1 MDLSLLSTQSSN
13 YDKQRTGALF
23 TIRSANSPHYSLS
36 RRHGVRKSRDVLEE
50 VREGNDGSGKK
61 DVYGAHTGTSFNQTN
76 CASANSYSGI
86 IREENKTSGLDM
98 SAKMSQTRSADKT
111 WEEFGTDRSSNC
123 NLAPERR
130 GRTDWIRRD
139 VPNRSRSLDWR
150 RGKRSPDRSRRTDLL
165 RIEEDLRKNMDTRS
179 ERTSVGQGV
188 RGRVMSSVGSYS
200 NSGSDDQKRNQI
212 SLESVTLNRA
222 CRGNSLPSRM
232 RSNSGT
238 TSELRG
244 TTAVPGPKGVE
255 SILERIE
262 KLYGSAGV
270 SKTDSSEVP
279 LGGTLPRRLSAGDKS
294 PVQSKKWFTWTQK
307 DAPSPEISTTA
318 ASKTGDG
325 VSRVLW
331 YRESQDKILEIS
343 EDRGIHS
350 KRLLKDIG
358 TRSLDRVR
366 SRFTI
371 ASQIRAARDTEG
383 LTTPLDANAFEE
395 KEEPNSAIGLR
406 KKHNNWNHEEEN
418 TDKIEF
424 RSNSQ
429 DEDVFDLNLPK
440 KSVKT
445 LERKTFPERLQLTS
459 SASVKNKINQFE
471 ALTQRTQSQV
481 LPRRTFSVPTQ
492 LSSAH
497 DGVKKSGSERAI
509 VGSRDKWSES
519 RVGETTRVKT
529 TAGSGRSFSV
539 DEAGLR
545 LDIKEKDGTAEKEQ
559 KENKCGHDFD
569 LYQYTRIKNTLEL
582 PLNSREQGLQT
593 GFYIDEADFSK
604 ALSPEDTSKK
614 PLRSTLSN
622 SSEASCRLHK
632 ATPLIVVE
640 DKTPTNTPTLS
651 PSVEF
656 ATLNEKSRNE
666 SPTSITTP
674 ETEKTDSLSPCH
686 PLTTWAVSNMAST
699 PDANTS
705 IRNIEKKSMLDLSAW
720 VAGVNPKVKMWD
732 DEEEDSDDD
741 KSTQR
746 DEDSN
751 YDSDSGES
759 SVTITSNMSQSD
771 NKSFS
776 VR

>member
-1 MDLSLLSTQSSN
+1 MDLSLISTPSSD

-23 TIRSANSPHYSLS
+23 TIRSANSPSYSLS

-50 VREGNDGSGKK
+50 VRESNDRSGKR
-61 DVYGAHTGTSFNQTN
+61 DAYGAHTGTSFNQMDR
-76 CASANSYSGI
+76 ASANSYSGI
-86 IREENKTSGLDM
+86 IGEENKTSGLDM
-98 SAKMSQTRSADKT
+98 SAKLSQTKSADKT
-111 WEEFGTDRSSNC
+111 WEEFCTDRNSKC

-150 RGKRSPDRSRRTDLL
+150 RGQTSPDRSRRAELL
-165 RIEEDLRKNMDTRS
+165 RIEEDLRKNTDTGS
-179 ERTSVGQGV
+179 ERTSIGKGI
-188 RGRVMSSVGSYS
+188 RGRVMSSIGSYS

-212 SLESVTLNRA
+212 SLESMTLNRSS
-222 CRGNSLPSRM
+222 RGNSLPSRM

-244 TTAVPGPKGVE
+244 TTAVSGPKGGQ

-262 KLYGSAGV
+262 KLYGSTGF
-270 SKTDSSEVP
+270 STTDSSEVQ
-279 LGGTLPRRLSAGDKS
+279 LGGTFPRCFSAGDKS
-294 PVQSKKWFTWTQK
+294 PVQSKKWFTWTKK
-307 DAPSPEISTTA
+307 DAPSPETSLTSA

-325 VSRVLW
+325 VSRVQW
-331 YRESQDKILEIS
+331 YKESHDKIS

-350 KRLLKDIG
+350 RRLLKDIG
-358 TRSLDRVR
+358 TRSLDRAR
-366 SRFTI
+366 SKFTV
-371 ASQIRAARDTEG
+371 ASQIRAARATEG
-383 LTTPLDANAFEE
+383 LTTPLDANTFEE
-395 KEEPNSAIGLR
+395 KEEPNFSIGLR
-406 KKHNNWNHEEEN
+406 KEQRNWNRGEES

-429 DEDVFDLNLPK
+429 DEDVFDPNLPK
-440 KSVKT
+440 KTAKT
-445 LERKTFPERLQLTS
+445 FERKTFPDRLPVTS

-497 DGVKKSGSERAI
+497 NGLKKSGSERAI
-509 VGSRDKWSES
+509 VGSRDKWTGS
-519 RVGETTRVKT
+519 RVAQSSVKT

-539 DEAGLR
+539 DEVGLR
-545 LDIKEKDGTAEKEQ
+545 LDIKEKDATAEKVG
-559 KENKCGHDFD
+559 KENKRGHE
-569 LYQYTRIKNTLEL
+569 YTQLKDTLEL
-582 PLNSREQGLQT
+582 PLNSREHGHQR

-604 ALSPEDTSKK
+604 ALSPEDTSER
-614 PLRSTLSN
+614 PLHSTLSN
-622 SSEASCRLHK
+622 SSDTSCGLHK
-632 ATPLIVVE
+632 ATPLIVDE
-640 DKTPTNTPTLS
+640 DKTPTNTPTPS

-656 ATLNEKSRNE
+656 ASLNEKNRNE
-666 SPTSITTP
+666 SPTSLATA
-674 ETEKTDSLSPCH
+674 ETEKPDSLPPCH
-686 PLTTWAVSNMAST
+686 PLTTWAISNMAST
-699 PDANTS
+699 PDANMS
-705 IRNIEKKSMLDLSAW
+705 IKNIEKKSMLDLSAW
-720 VAGVNPKVKMWD
+720 VAGVNPKVKVWD
-732 DEEEDSDDD
+732 DDEEDSDDD

>member
-1 MDLSLLSTQSSN
+1 MDMSLLSTSSSD

-23 TIRSANSPHYSLS
+23 TIRSANSPSYSLS
-36 RRHGVRKSRDVLEE
+36 RRQGVRKSRDVLEE
-50 VREGNDGSGKK
+50 VRESNDGSGKR
-61 DVYGAHTGTSFNQTN
+61 DVCGSHTETSFTQTDR
-76 CASANSYSGI
+76 ASGNSYSGI
-86 IREENKTSGLDM
+86 IGEENKTSGLNM
-98 SAKMSQTRSADKT
+98 SAKLSQTRSADKT
-111 WEEFGTDRSSNC
+111 WEEFGTDRNDNC

-150 RGKRSPDRSRRTDLL
+150 RGERSPDRSRRADLL
-165 RIEEDLRKNMDTRS
+165 RIEEDLRKNTAVRS
-179 ERTSVGQGV
+179 ERTSIGQGV
-188 RGRVMSSVGSYS
+188 RGRVLSSVGSYS
-200 NSGSDDQKRNQI
+200 NSGSDDQKRNQM
-212 SLESVTLNRA
+212 SLETMTLNRA
-222 CRGNSLPSRM
+222 SRGSSLPSRM

-244 TTAVPGPKGVE
+244 TTAMSGPKGGQ

-279 LGGTLPRRLSAGDKS
+279 LGGTFPRRLSAGDKS

-307 DAPSPEISTTA
+307 DAPSPETSTTA
-318 ASKTGDG
+318 KSKTGDR
-325 VSRVLW
+325 VSRVQQ
-331 YRESQDKILEIS
+331 YRESQDKTS

-350 KRLLKDIG
+350 RRLLKDIG
-358 TRSLDRVR
+358 TRSLDRAR
-366 SRFTI
+366 SRFTV
-371 ASQIRAARDTEG
+371 ASQIRAARATEG
-383 LTTPLDANAFEE
+383 LTTPLDANACEE
-395 KEEPNSAIGLR
+395 KGAPNSLTGLR
-406 KKHNNWNHEEEN
+406 KEQRNWNRGEEN

-440 KSVKT
+440 NTVKT
-445 LERKTFPERLQLTS
+445 FERKTFPDRLAVTS

-497 DGVKKSGSERAI
+497 NGVKKSGSERAI
-509 VGSRDKWSES
+509 VGSRDKWTGS
-519 RVGETTRVKT
+519 RVAETTSVKSM
-529 TAGSGRSFSV
+529 AGSGRSFSV
-539 DEAGLR
+539 DGVGLR
-545 LDIKEKDGTAEKEQ
+545 LDIKEKDSTAGKKQ
-559 KENKCGHDFD
+559 KEDERDHDFD
-569 LYQYTRIKNTLEL
+569 LYQYTRLKDTLEL
-582 PLNSREQGLQT
+582 PLNSREEGHQR

-604 ALSPEDTSKK
+604 TLSPEDASKR
-614 PLRSTLSN
+614 PLHSALSN
-622 SSEASCRLHK
+622 SSDASCSLYNAK
-632 ATPLIVVE
+632 PLTTDE

-656 ATLNEKSRNE
+656 ATLNEKNRNE
-666 SPTSITTP
+666 SPTSLTTSK
-674 ETEKTDSLSPCH
+674 TEKPDSLPSCH

-699 PDANTS
+699 PNANTS
-705 IRNIEKKSMLDLSAW
+705 IKNIEKKSMLDLSAW